1 MQWNRMD
8 QETKFNCAEVPTTA
22 VRAAV
27 LLRTRCSLVP
37 WTEKPCMRFEALPSC
52 QLSSHLPRLTP
63 ATLSST
69 RPPMHKLLL
78 LITFLPHSLLVLFQ
92 VTREAC
98 CPVLLPAPSS
108 VTDWGRMRGF
118 TLQSWQLLW
127 EDSQGEL
134 ALPGQPSAWGRR
146 QRHWVSESL
155 CLYNCFVPCQLKT
168 PGQGHELGPVGQPAA
183 RCRTSKR
190 NPLAPP
196 LHCTVVAPQS
206 LVTSESHQ
214 PAAKQAELDNSNTGK
229 VLIKDPKAILQTFSL
244 WTARVRCTIETARPP
259 LFTGSLSDEGH
270 SPTRCPSQ
278 STCNLLTQKGSH
290 SVVSRPRWTHQ
301 HRFTDILAGFTRRP
315 HDICAF
321 PSSSVRFRGDAE
333 SFFPSRIIHL
343 IRWKRLKPLCAA
355 GWWSHTQQWRTGLV

>member
-1 MQWNRMD
+1 MQNFK
-8 QETKFNCAEVPTTA
+8 TKPAGTTTA
-22 VRAAV
+22 
-27 LLRTRCSLVP
+27 
-37 WTEKPCMRFEALPSC
+37 
-52 QLSSHLPRLTP
+52 
-63 ATLSST
+63 
-69 RPPMHKLLL
+69 
-78 LITFLPHSLLVLFQ
+78 
-92 VTREAC
+92 
-98 CPVLLPAPSS
+98 
-108 VTDWGRMRGF
+108 
-118 TLQSWQLLW
+118 
-127 EDSQGEL
+127 
-134 ALPGQPSAWGRR
+134 
-146 QRHWVSESL
+146 
-155 CLYNCFVPCQLKT
+155 
-168 PGQGHELGPVGQPAA
+168 
-183 RCRTSKR
+183 
-190 NPLAPP
+190 
-196 LHCTVVAPQS
+196 LHRTVVAPQS

-290 SVVSRPRWTHQ
+290 SVVSRPRWTHP

-343 IRWKRLKPLCAA
+343 IRWKRLKPLCAV
-355 GWWSHTQQWRTGLV
+355 G